1 MIIRHLYVS
10 GDSIWAGT
18 AHRVGNLDK
27 SGLYFTTDAGNNWV
41 QIDSALG
48 DGVILGFDLV
58 PPLTLFILKGSG
70 AYSVA
75 GTLYKSTN
83 NGGTWISVSNNINSA
98 IQWFG
103 ISPFNKNE
111 VYAFTY
117 NPFPAGLINTLFKST
132 DGGNTWLNIS
142 AFPSSSHGSILSF
155 AFDMIDST
163 SLYVT
168 VNTQFDQYFYKST
181 NKGDSWF
188 FISEPPVTPP
198 ETKTDLF
205 LPDRIYLFAYYKASD
220 DGGLSWYDAYSGLQN
235 NIDYLSFHQDGETT
249 KLLYNLRKDGLYSSR
264 NDSIYWCMVD
274 GTEDLPI
281 YFGPT
286 GFFDDRNMK
295 NIFIESIKKEL
306 FLGTAK
312 GIYKTTIITNIA
324 NDNNVE
330 YNFSLNQNY
339 PNPFNPSTT
348 ISYQIPETSF
358 ITIKMYDVLGNEIAT
373 LVNEEKPAGSYEVEF
388 HTAIYSWQLTSG
400 MYFYQLKVGNYVE
413 TKKML
418 LIK

>member
-1 MIIRHLYVS
+1 
-10 GDSIWAGT
+10 
-18 AHRVGNLDK
+18 
-27 SGLYFTTDAGNNWV
+27 
-41 QIDSALG
+41 
-48 DGVILGFDLV
+48 
-58 PPLTLFILKGSG
+58 
-70 AYSVA
+70 
-75 GTLYKSTN
+75 
-83 NGGTWISVSNNINSA
+83 
-98 IQWFG
+98 
-103 ISPFNKNE
+103 
-111 VYAFTY
+111 
-117 NPFPAGLINTLFKST
+117 
-132 DGGNTWLNIS
+132 
-142 AFPSSSHGSILSF
+142 
-155 AFDMIDST
+155 MIDST